1 MSKVR
6 LAKVLVR
13 IIYELYITTQVRE
26 TLSKAVVIFAQDIQL
41 SKDLYAHPSTF
52 YRLQHRYYG

>member
-26 TLSKAVVIFAQDIQL
+26 TLSKAVVIFAQDI
-41 SKDLYAHPSTF
+41 
-52 YRLQHRYYG
+52 